1 MSNAATTV
9 RFQTVGCRLNQYETE
24 RMAAALIDCG
34 LERVDDDRPADL
46 YVINTCTVT
55 HRADR
60 DCRYLARKARRDN
73 PAAKVVL
80 VGCYVETDREKV
92 AGLDEVDA
100 IIGNDEKE
108 AIAELLAGRWPE
120 LFVSRIDSG
129 TANPGLSGFH
139 ARNRAWIKVSD
150 GCNQRCSYCLVTVVR
165 GPLRCRPASELIAEI
180 RELAAHGYR
189 EVVLT
194 AVNMGYYRDPEDS
207 GIDSFARLVAAV
219 LEQVPQVRLRLS
231 SIEPQTVTDEL
242 LNVYSQAPRRV
253 CRHWHIPLQSGSDRI
268 LKMMRRP
275 YSVDK
280 FIERAR
286 AARQAVAGAV
296 VGADVIVGFPGE
308 TEEDFAEGL
317 ALADSG
323 LLDYLHVFSY
333 SDRPGTPAAELPDKV
348 SPQVIRDRVERLK
361 AVSGRRWRMA
371 HEQSVGQ
378 TLDVICE
385 NRMAD
390 DGRYRA
396 VADNYLRVRMPEGT
410 TGGRRVY
417 RVRLTRAAGDYAEAE
432 IIA

>member
-1 MSNAATTV
+1 
-9 RFQTVGCRLNQYETE
+9 
-24 RMAAALIDCG
+24 
-34 LERVDDDRPADL
+34 
-46 YVINTCTVT
+46 
-55 HRADR
+55 
-60 DCRYLARKARRDN
+60 
-73 PAAKVVL
+73 
-80 VGCYVETDREKV
+80 
-92 AGLDEVDA
+92 
-100 IIGNDEKE
+100 
-108 AIAELLAGRWPE
+108 
-120 LFVSRIDSG
+120 
-129 TANPGLSGFH
+129 
-139 ARNRAWIKVSD
+139 
-150 GCNQRCSYCLVTVVR
+150 
-165 GPLRCRPASELIAEI
+165 
-180 RELAAHGYR
+180 
-189 EVVLT
+189 VLT

-242 LNVYSQAPRRV
+242 LNVYSQAPERV

-268 LKMMRRP
+268 LRMMRRP

-308 TEEDFAEGL
+308 TEEDFAAGL